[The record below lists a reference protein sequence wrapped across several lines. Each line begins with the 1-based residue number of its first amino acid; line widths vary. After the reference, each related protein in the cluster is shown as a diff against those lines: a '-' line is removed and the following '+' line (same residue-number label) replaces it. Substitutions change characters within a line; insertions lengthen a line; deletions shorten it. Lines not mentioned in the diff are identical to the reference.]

1 MDKFTARLR
10 CGSISAAV
18 ITHPGAREYQED
30 SYGFSEL
37 KPDMERF
44 AAVLA
49 DGMGGLSSGAL
60 VSAQTVSGMLSEP
73 LDVENI
79 PGALVR
85 AAQRTSSEIS
95 AGGTGGGSTMAEAV
109 VTPEGLYFC
118 SVGDS
123 RIYLRRGSILTQ
135 LTEDQDHF
143 QTLLAHVAD
152 GSINY
157 RQAVSDKDR
166 DALAQYMGSGAALS
180 PDVVLRAFPLLP
192 GDRIMLCSD
201 GVYNAL
207 TAAEL
212 LQSLTLSAG
221 GAAEDILGR
230 ILARGWANQDNFTAI
245 VLEVLPDYSPEPLP
259 QPPESSVLSVE
270 HSVHTSAGGDRSNE
284 DSVYAGG
291 GIYAVADGL
300 GGHGNGA
307 QASAQAVRF
316 LAEQESGD
324 FSPEGIQELFSG
336 ANSAVRELGGGLTT
350 IAAGFVQDGRFTF
363 GNVGDSRV
371 YYFRGGR
378 ITARTRDHSVCQ
390 AEVESGQIDP
400 EQIRGSENRAQLLKA
415 LGSSDTLEIQQTCEP
430 IDIQPGDAFLVC
442 TDGFWEHVHE
452 REMEADLLKS
462 RNSSEWLGHM
472 LKRHIQA
479 AHENGDNYSAVCGIF
494 TNEPEPPK
502 RKRRRILPAV
512 IAAISAALMILTLA
526 AVLMWLS
533 GDSGAPDAPPA
544 QTEEI

>member
-10 CGSISAAV
+10 CGSISVAV

-73 LDVENI
+73 LDGTDI

-85 AAQRTSSEIS
+85 AAQRTSSDIA

-123 RIYLRRGSILTQ
+123 RIYLRRGSILTR

-152 GSINY
+152 GSISY

-166 DALAQYMGSGAALS
+166 DALTQYMGSGTALS
-180 PDVVLRAFPLLP
+180 PDRLLRAFPLLP

-212 LQSLTLSAG
+212 LQSLMLSAG

-230 ILARGWANQDNFTAI
+230 ILARGRANQDNFTAI
-245 VLEVLPDYSPEPLP
+245 VLEALPDYSPEPLP
-259 QPPESSVLSVE
+259 QPPESSVLSAE
-270 HSVHTSAGGDRSNE
+270 HSMYTSAGGSGNG

-291 GIYAVADGL
+291 GIYAAAGGL
-300 GGHGNGA
+300 GGRGNGA
-307 QASAQAVRF
+307 KASAQAVKF
-316 LAEQESGD
+316 LSEHRDAD
-324 FSPEGIQELFSG
+324 FSPEGIQELLSG
-336 ANSAVRELGGGLTT
+336 ADSAVRELGGLAA

-378 ITARTRDHSVCQ
+378 ITARTLCHT
-390 AEVESGQIDP
+390 
-400 EQIRGSENRAQLLKA
+400 EQIRGSENRAHLLKA
-415 LGSSDTLEIQQTCEP
+415 LGSSDAPEIQQGCGSIE
-430 IDIQPGDAFLVC
+430 IHPGDAFLVC

-452 REMEADLLKS
+452 RDMEADLLKS
-462 RNSSEWLGHM
+462 QNSSEWLGHM

-494 TNEPEPPK
+494 TNEPVPPK

-512 IAAISAALMILTLA
+512 IAAVSAALMILALA

-533 GDSGAPDAPPA
+533 GDSGTPDETPA

>member
-259 QPPESSVLSVE
+259 QPPESSVLS

-415 LGSSDTLEIQQTCEP
+415 LGSSDTLEIQQVCEP

-512 IAAISAALMILTLA
+512 IAAVSAALMILALA
-526 AVLMWLS
+526 AVLVWLS
-533 GDSGAPDAPPA
+533 GDSGAPDEPPA

>member
-73 LDVENI
+73 LDGADI

-95 AGGTGGGSTMAEAV
+95 AGGTRGGSTMTEAV

-152 GSINY
+152 GSISY

-212 LQSLTLSAG
+212 LQSLMLSAG
-221 GAAEDILGR
+221 GAADDILGR

-270 HSVHTSAGGDRSNE
+270 HSMHTSAGGDRSNE
-284 DSVYAGG
+284 DSVYSGG

-307 QASAQAVRF
+307 KASAQAVRF

-378 ITARTRDHSVCQ
+378 IISRTRDHSVCQ
-390 AEVESGQIDP
+390 AEVESGQLDP

-415 LGSSDTLEIQQTCEP
+415 LGSCDTLEIQQVCEP
-430 IDIQPGDAFLVC
+430 IEIHPGDAFLVC

-452 REMEADLLKS
+452 RDMEADLLKS

-472 LKRHIQA
+472 LKRHIQT

-512 IAAISAALMILTLA
+512 IAAVSAALMILALA
-526 AVLMWLS
+526 AVLVWLS
-533 GDSGAPDAPPA
+533 GDSGAPDEPPA

>member
-10 CGSISAAV
+10 CGSISVAV

-73 LDVENI
+73 LDGTDI

-85 AAQRTSSEIS
+85 AAQRTSSDIA

-123 RIYLRRGSILTQ
+123 RIYLRRGNILTR

-152 GSINY
+152 GSISY

-166 DALAQYMGSGAALS
+166 DALTQYMGSGTALS
-180 PDVVLRAFPLLP
+180 PDRLLRAFPLLP

-212 LQSLTLSAG
+212 LQSLMLSAG

-230 ILARGWANQDNFTAI
+230 ILTRGRANQDNFTAI
-245 VLEVLPDYSPEPLP
+245 VLEALPDYSPEPLP
-259 QPPESSVLSVE
+259 QPPESSVLSAE
-270 HSVHTSAGGDRSNE
+270 HSMYTSAGGGSGNG

-291 GIYAVADGL
+291 GIYAAADGL
-300 GGHGNGA
+300 GGRGNGA
-307 QASAQAVRF
+307 KASAQAVKF
-316 LAEQESGD
+316 LSEHRNAD
-324 FSPEGIQELFSG
+324 FSPEGIQELFIG
-336 ANSAVRELGGGLTT
+336 ADSAVRELGGLAA

-378 ITARTRDHSVCQ
+378 ITARTLCH
-390 AEVESGQIDP
+390 P

-415 LGSSDTLEIQQTCEP
+415 LGSSDAPEIQQGCGP
-430 IDIQPGDAFLVC
+430 IEIHPGDAFLVC

-452 REMEADLLKS
+452 RDMEADLLKS
-462 RNSSEWLGHM
+462 QNSSEWLGHM

-494 TNEPEPPK
+494 TNEPVPPK

-512 IAAISAALMILTLA
+512 IAAVSAALMILALA

-533 GDSGAPDAPPA
+533 GDSGTPDEPPA
-544 QTEEI
+544 QTREI